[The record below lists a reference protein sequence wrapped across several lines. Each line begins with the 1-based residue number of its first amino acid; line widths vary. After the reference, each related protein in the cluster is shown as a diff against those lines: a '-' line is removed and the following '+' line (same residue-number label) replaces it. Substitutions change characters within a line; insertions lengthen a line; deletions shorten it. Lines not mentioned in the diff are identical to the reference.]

1 MTQPKYY
8 FVGILSRIAEEI
20 GPDVAIALAMARGG
34 REIYVPKRP
43 KPDDTL
49 SQIVGL
55 PAAKQLQHLIGEG
68 RHRIPLGSFG
78 GQGGRQQRIL
88 ALWRNGKSQ
97 SEIAAEVD
105 VSLRTVE
112 RILGKRPDPNQPE
125 LPLFSDPDN

>member
-1 MTQPKYY
+1 MRKPTHQ
-8 FVGILSRIAEEI
+8 FIGILARIAEEI

-34 REIYVPKRP
+34 REIYIPKSP
-43 KPDDTL
+43 KPDDAL

-55 PAAKQLQHLIGEG
+55 PAAIRLQKLIGEG
-68 RHRIPLGSFG
+68 RQRIPLGSFG

-88 ALWRNGKSQ
+88 ALWREGMSQ
-97 SEIAAEVD
+97 SRIAAEVD